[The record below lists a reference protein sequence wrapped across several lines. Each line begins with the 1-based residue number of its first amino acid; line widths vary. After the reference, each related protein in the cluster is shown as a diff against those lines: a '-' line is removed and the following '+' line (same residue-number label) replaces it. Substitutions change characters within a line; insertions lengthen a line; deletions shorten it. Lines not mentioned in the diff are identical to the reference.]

1 MFKYALLC
9 TPVSLYTTRS
19 YSHRHCKCANLYP
32 LLQVLNPEE
41 LRNAFT
47 VLGTGPDGRATK
59 IFRRLGVRDL
69 AATQAVLN
77 AEALFEGLGY
87 GRGHTGS
94 DDAPRT
100 TTAAST
106 SSRSS
111 DSGSGAVEPS
121 PSWEH
126 GPFVTEP
133 ECAAYLAFAAH
144 SLRREAQ
151 ETKAAAAT
159 KAGSTASVTS
169 AVGTAAVI
177 TSAVKTTRA
186 TSATSKAAAP
196 SQEVHDINN
205 IDYRGGGGGGVVVG
219 DDISFAAPTP
229 PRRGAPSVPKPSVTS
244 ATKPKSVGFAELP
257 PKPPSTPQVQDS
269 EDAPVPNDHGV
280 IPPTMEPL
288 PPPELPVESVQA
300 RSASAAVALSPDL
313 PASSS
318 TQRRDFYANEV
329 AL

>member
-1 MFKYALLC
+1 
-9 TPVSLYTTRS
+9 
-19 YSHRHCKCANLYP
+19 
-32 LLQVLNPEE
+32 
-41 LRNAFT
+41 
-47 VLGTGPDGRATK
+47 
-59 IFRRLGVRDL
+59 
-69 AATQAVLN
+69 
-77 AEALFEGLGY
+77 LFEGLGY